1 MVNLAVQQ
9 ISKSQRLA
17 PKLYVEPDAKVMQD
31 HFSGQAGLKAIQRM
45 RTLASQPKGIE
56 DLVIDRFND
65 LPQPSQPAAPGLG
78 PTRFAALM
86 RRANHL
92 GSRLASSDAPA
103 RRQSPYRPHRRRERE
118 SRHWA
123 DAARTAGERQR
134 RSRPSDGRCNCPQ
147 QNQSQ

>member
-1 MVNLAVQQ
+1 MVNLPVQQ

-17 PKLYVEPDAKVMQD
+17 PKLYVEPDAKVMQG

-92 GSRLASSDAPA
+92 GSIGGLPVAMHLLAGKALIGHIDAVSGRAYTGQTQRGLLASGKEGLG
-103 RRQSPYRPHRRRERE
+103 Q
-118 SRHWA
+118 
-123 DAARTAGERQR
+123 
-134 RSRPSDGRCNCPQ
+134 
-147 QNQSQ
+147 